1 MRHVYRESL
10 EMMSSSFRQL
20 ESQLAPPEPVKHED
34 SFVFRYREKGIPQAL
49 IQKLARNVSGLNALD
64 LLLSNGFV
72 QEQAVLQRTLDEIHE
87 DIFFLAA
94 AITNDTVTERH
105 RQYLRAFYDDP
116 ILKTGKHSERF
127 QKPNLVPRKK
137 IHAYVRRLLHKDPQP
152 TNEVEEVISTAYS
165 GYVHAASPY
174 IMDLYG
180 GNPPRFMLNGMLGT
194 PRIADHVEDAWNY
207 FYRGL
212 LSTCV
217 VAKAFGDAALVDSLY
232 QYMLVFEQKSGKS
245 GYARERTGDSQYM
258 GCTSALS

>member
-10 EMMSSSFRQL
+10 ETMGRSFRRLEGQL
-20 ESQLAPPEPVKHED
+20 PPPERVDYED

-49 IQKLARNVSGLNALD
+49 IQKLARNISGLHAVD
-64 LLLSNGFV
+64 LLLLHGFV

-94 AITNDTVTERH
+94 AITNDKVTDRH
-105 RQYLRAFYDDP
+105 QQYLRAFYDDP
-116 ILKTGKHSERF
+116 VLRTGMPSQRF

-137 IHAYVRRLLHKDPQP
+137 IHNYVQRVLHKDPP
-152 TNEVEEVISTAYS
+152 PHSEVEEVISTAYS
-165 GYVHAASPY
+165 GYVHAGSPY
-174 IMDLYG
+174 IMDMYG
-180 GNPPRFMLNGMLGT
+180 GNPPGFMIEGLLGT

-217 VAKAFGDAALVDSLY
+217 VAKAFGDTELVRELY
-232 QYMLVFEQKSGKS
+232 QYMLTFEQKSGRP
-245 GYARERTGDSQYM
+245 GYAAERTG
-258 GCTSALS
+258 A